1 MEQQIF
7 LPELHE
13 KISAWK
19 SDVDFVRQDVKI
31 LRHRLTEI
39 IHQNTHRDVL
49 ALAEQFQNQFIRQL
63 EVADEMFHDLKQAD
77 KRILRDMEEK
87 PSGLEERIM
96 KEDRHLSERMH
107 IFNRLFHTMKDDFN
121 RFLERIM

>member
-13 KISAWK
+13 KISNWK
-19 SDVDFVRQDVKI
+19 SEVDFVRQDVKI

-39 IHQNTHRDVL
+39 IQKNTHRDTL

-77 KRILRDMEEK
+77 KRILLDLEEK
-87 PSGLEERIM
+87 PSGLEEKLM
-96 KEDRHLSERMH
+96 NEEKHLSERMRV
-107 IFNRLFHTMKDDFN
+107 FNRLFHTMKDDFN
-121 RFLERIM
+121 GFLEKIM